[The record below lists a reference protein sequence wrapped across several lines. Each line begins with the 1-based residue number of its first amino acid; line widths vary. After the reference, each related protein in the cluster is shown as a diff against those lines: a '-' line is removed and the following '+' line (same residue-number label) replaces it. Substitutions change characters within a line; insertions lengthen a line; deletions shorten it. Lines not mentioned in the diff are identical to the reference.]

1 MLSTLLKLGEQLS
14 TNRGAWEDIIDV
26 PNTEK
31 EKSKNYI
38 LYTAEIVLD
47 LDQKTIYPAQLKE
60 YDSQSPFEYKNI
72 KIQGGNNKAI
82 YVCAEA
88 GKLEQIKK
96 SLFGKDSKAIQGEF
110 VEAIDKD
117 FQGLKNSQF
126 YQVLKNIFVLK
137 DVFED
142 LSTQTDDKGKP
153 KSLESIFSELLNLN
167 KTSKVVLWCASV
179 LSKDL
184 GIESITRLNQLA
196 GYDEFINAKF
206 LDKSKKSNASSELK
220 ISYASG
226 LPKSDVAKTDFT
238 IRYSIN
244 KMFVKETKN
253 YASYFDDKLFSKNYQ
268 VSIEEQLYLERASKY
283 LLDKQQVKIAEVNHC
298 IIPKVL
304 SSSKIKIKDALVTSF
319 RKSELLFQMQELG
332 NINTALQDELENEIY
347 WITFL
352 GFESDGNFFKT
363 INIIQDV
370 SSKHLNKVLETFR
383 KVGQKMKTLKGIV
396 DWEEVMTEYGKLCQF
411 NLKTIYHL
419 IPQRKDKEK
428 KNEALSIFKAILEK
442 RTISRKQV
450 FQHFSNLILC
460 HKYRRYDAFKNVK
473 EYGEEYFDFAIRD
486 AVFKYL
492 AFLQVLSNLNL
503 LDNMEQNEAIDLE
516 VPSLEEIT
524 SQSFEQ
530 KIEAFFEQMK
540 YTNAQKAMFYLGRM
554 LSIVAY
560 IQKDKK
566 KTVLEKVNFNGMDKK
581 EIQRLRLSLVEK
593 AKQYSEIG
601 KVIHSD
607 GLFAKFFDFNGWNMP
622 EQEAVFFLLSGYSFG
637 IQAKSK

>member
-14 TNRGAWEDIIDV
+14 SNRGAWEDIIDV

-31 EKSKNYI
+31 EKSKDYT

-47 LDQKTIYPAQLKE
+47 LDQKAIYPAQLRE
-60 YDSQSPFEYKNI
+60 YDSQSPFECKNI
-72 KIQGGNNKAI
+72 KILGGNNKAI

-96 SLFGKDSKAIQGEF
+96 TLFGKDGKAIKGEF
-110 VEAIDKD
+110 IEAIDKD
-117 FQGLKNSQF
+117 FQGLKNAQF
-126 YQVLKNIFVLK
+126 YQVLEDIFVLK
-137 DVFED
+137 DVFGD
-142 LSTQTDDKGKP
+142 LSAQTDDKGKL

-184 GIESITRLNQLA
+184 GIINITRLNQLA

-206 LDKSKKSNASSELK
+206 LDKKSKASSEPK

-226 LPKSDVAKTDFT
+226 LLKSDVLETDFT
-238 IRYSIN
+238 NRYSIN

-253 YASYFDDKLFSKNYQ
+253 YASSFDDKLFSKNYQ
-268 VSIEEQLYLERASKY
+268 VSTEEQLYLERASKY
-283 LLDKQQVKIAEVNHC
+283 LLENQQVKIAEVNHC

-304 SSSKIKIKDALVTSF
+304 SSSKMKLKDALVASF

-332 NINTALQDELENEIY
+332 SINTAIQDELEDEMY

-370 SSKHLNKVLETFR
+370 SSQHLSKVLKTFR
-383 KVGQKMKTLKGIV
+383 KLGQKMKTLKGIV
-396 DWEEVMTEYGKLCQF
+396 DWEAVMTEYGKLCQF

-428 KNEALSIFKAILEK
+428 KNGALGVFKAILEK
-442 RTISRKQV
+442 RTISRQQV
-450 FQHFSNLILC
+450 FQHFSNLVLC
-460 HKYRRYDAFKNVK
+460 HKYRRYNAFKNVR
-473 EYGEEYFDFAIRD
+473 EYGEEYLDFAIRD

-530 KIEAFFEQMK
+530 KIEVFFEQMK